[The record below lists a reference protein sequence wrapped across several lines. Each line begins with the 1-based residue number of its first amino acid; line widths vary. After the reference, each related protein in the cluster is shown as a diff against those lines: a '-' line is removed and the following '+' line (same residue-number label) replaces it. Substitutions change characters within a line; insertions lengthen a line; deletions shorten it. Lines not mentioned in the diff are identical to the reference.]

1 MCMCFLG
8 GEQWRRGPVGDDCPL
23 KRELRFSFLPP
34 INHKCFVE
42 SLTLV
47 VFLLFCFVF
56 LLLEYKLPQE

>member
-1 MCMCFLG
+1 M
-8 GEQWRRGPVGDDCPL
+8 GDDCPL